1 MIKITEELI
10 QLEQKDI
17 KVIREKITIEQNNV
31 CPIANITIPD
41 GNHTLDH
48 QHMTKRETRGVDGA
62 GTIRG
67 VLDYRANAWEGK
79 VSKSF
84 VRCGLAKEVDLV
96 VALRNLANYLERE
109 PYPMIHPN
117 EKPKEKK
124 LLKRPFAK
132 IKKLYAEEFPKRKL
146 LEYPKSG
153 KATVLIKEL
162 SEKYPFGEAYKLLQY
177 LHF

>member
-17 KVIREKITIEQNNV
+17 KIIREKLTIEQDNV
-31 CPIANITIPD
+31 CPIANITIPV

-48 QHMTKRETRGVDGA
+48 QHMTKRETRGVNGA
-62 GTIRG
+62 GAIRG

-84 VRCGLAKEVDLV
+84 VRSGLSKEVDLV
-96 VALRNLANYLERE
+96 VALRNLADYLEKE

-117 EKPKEKK
+117 EKPKVKK

-132 IKKLYAEEFPKRKL
+132 IKKLYAEEYPNRKAI
-146 LEYPKSG
+146 EYPKSG
-153 KATVLIKEL
+153 KSTVLIKEL
-162 SEKYPFGEAYKLLQY
+162 SERYDIDI
-177 LHF
+177 